1 MRRYFQTVLGGF
13 AHLGTAE
20 YDDDTAVWHPPA
32 QTLCGLDAPSWSKQ
46 MVRPRSW
53 LKRRIGTV
61 CMECDRTAMWESI
74 ISLDIQ

>member
-1 MRRYFQTVLGGF
+1 MRRYFQTMLGGV

-20 YDDDTAVWHPPA
+20 YDDDNAVWHPPPH
-32 QTLCGLDAPSWSKQ
+32 TLCGLDVPTWSKQ
-46 MVRPRSW
+46 MVRPRAW
-53 LKRRIGTV
+53 LNRRIGTV